1 MCKYINAPMFLSR
14 GDTNPGPTPLQRVW
28 ALHEAPYGHPAV
40 RWRISVNRPTMRKWG
55 CAVQP
60 LVKRRDDLLFNALEG
75 LDVTG
80 RDGAE
85 HDLVDTG
92 VNELADSID
101 DVI

>member
-1 MCKYINAPMFLSR
+1 MDARSEPFLVLATVCLRLSMLSIHEPMCKCINAPMFLSR
-14 GDTNPGPTPLQRVW
+14 GDASG
-28 ALHEAPYGHPAV
+28 
-40 RWRISVNRPTMRKWG
+40 PTMRKWG
-55 CAVQP
+55 YAVQP